1 MSLSNKVGYTALH
14 VASVKQTGLQ
24 QYRDNGQ
31 EEKDEEEIQ
40 KLGSSEIFAS
50 HELHRVTF
58 TPLQVEVQVINT
70 NTQKLAHSSRCNTI
84 SNHNLAHTVSD

>member
-14 VASVKQTGLQ
+14 VASVKQTGLR
-24 QYRDNGQ
+24 QYPDNGQ

-50 HELHRVTF
+50 HELH
-58 TPLQVEVQVINT
+58 
-70 NTQKLAHSSRCNTI
+70 
-84 SNHNLAHTVSD
+84 